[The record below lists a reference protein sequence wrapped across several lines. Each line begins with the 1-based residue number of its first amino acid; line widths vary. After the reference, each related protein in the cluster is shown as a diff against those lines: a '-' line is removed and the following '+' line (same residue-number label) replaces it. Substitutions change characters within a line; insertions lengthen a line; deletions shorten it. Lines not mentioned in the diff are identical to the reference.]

1 MYNSRY
7 DQKLSIGDNIHILGE
22 KNYDADE
29 EEKKEIEELQMV
41 QELTQSINEIQ
52 SDIAGRVEA

>member
-1 MYNSRY
+1 MVEPRPSMYNSRY

-41 QELTQSINEIQ
+41 QELT
-52 SDIAGRVEA
+52 